1 MHVYKV
7 MTNDWTLL
15 YGICWNCHPD
25 VMSTTHG
32 MHTRHAVEAEACLNM
47 LLAFGAE

>member
-1 MHVYKV
+1 MRVYRV

-15 YGICWNCHPD
+15 YGMPWICHPD

-32 MHTRHAVEAEACLNM
+32 MHTRYAVERAACLNM
-47 LLAFGAE
+47 LLALGAE